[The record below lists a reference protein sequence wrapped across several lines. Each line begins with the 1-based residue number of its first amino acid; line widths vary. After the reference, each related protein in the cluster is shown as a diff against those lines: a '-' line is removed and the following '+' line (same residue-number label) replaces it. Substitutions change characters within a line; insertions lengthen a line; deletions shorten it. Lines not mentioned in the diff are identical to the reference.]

1 MVYETDPDSA
11 ADGEFVTGR
20 LELLVP
26 GNRGRLL
33 DARRTP
39 IVVTAVEPGTGGFEV
54 ELRGFEDIGAR
65 WELPLADV
73 VRFQFEH
80 SAATVDGA
88 DLTQLRR
95 ALARFDRPL
104 TVECGRSAA
113 RRTADAIEVQRR
125 AASEWIAAHGGAP
138 ALTLERRIGSR
149 TGDPA
154 VYELLAGFLAQR
166 GVAELDTRLAERFVS
181 NPASGELVKGH
192 AIVLAEL
199 GLCPYRGR
207 AVRDPGTF
215 QPPLTRDRRAAHIVA
230 RLAFVRELWSAWGVD
245 AVTLYRGLAVDGPLP
260 EYVPSS
266 FPSATFSAEVAEAH
280 FEGGSATRTA
290 ALIRQLVPTQR
301 LFMTFLET
309 PAMNRRFLEAEAAL
323 IGDPA
328 NRAF

>member
-11 ADGEFVTGR
+11 PDTEFVTGR

-39 IVVTAVEPGTGGFEV
+39 IVVTAVTPGTGGFEV
-54 ELRGFEDIGAR
+54 ELRGFEDTGAR

-73 VRFQFEH
+73 VRFQFEP
-80 SAATVDGA
+80 SGAAVEGA
-88 DLTQLRR
+88 DLFQLRR

-104 TVECGRSAA
+104 TVECDGSAA
-113 RRTADAIEVQRR
+113 QRTDDAIAVQRR
-125 AASEWIAAHGGAP
+125 AAREWIAARGGAP
-138 ALTLERRIGSR
+138 ALALERRIGSR

-154 VYELLAGFLAQR
+154 VFELLAGFLDER
-166 GVAELDTRLAERFVS
+166 GVSELDVRLAERLVS

-207 AVRDPGTF
+207 AVRDPATF
-215 QPPLTRDRRAAHIVA
+215 EPPLTRDRRAAHVVA
-230 RLAFVRELWSAWGVD
+230 RLAFVRELWSAWSVD
-245 AVTLYRGLAVDGPLP
+245 TVTLYRGLAVDGPLT
-260 EYVPSS
+260 EYAPPS

-280 FEGGSATRTA
+280 FQGGPTTRTA
-290 ALIRQLVPTQR
+290 ALIRQRVPVRR

-309 PAMNRRFLEAEAAL
+309 LALNRRFLEAEAAL
-323 IGDPA
+323 IGDPT